1 MITIRKLTYQLKEK
15 PEQPFTRLKW
25 AVEQVDTLL
34 TSLLTNSTLDTNRP
48 WVGVLCKERLS
59 FSLIEPKSM
68 ISPNPLQLVVKGE
81 VSNEN
86 KNTIVRLRIQLG
98 PYPTIFLGLTFIL
111 IIALFTSTLVNLG
124 TKEMLGATFTVLILF
139 TLIAVLTNR
148 ALLKTETKL
157 DQLFDE

>member
-1 MITIRKLTYQLKEK
+1 
-15 PEQPFTRLKW
+15 
-25 AVEQVDTLL
+25 
-34 TSLLTNSTLDTNRP
+34 
-48 WVGVLCKERLS
+48 
-59 FSLIEPKSM
+59 M

-86 KNTIVRLRIQLG
+86 KNTIIRLRIQLG